1 MLEQQRA
8 GPGVNSQGCF
18 TFLPLGLEEGLPGAG
33 EERSGRSC
41 LGGRAA
47 EPGKE
52 EKQGEKERRRRSAA
66 GFPLVKLAS
75 FDVKLAS
82 FDVKLLVKLLF
93 HSLLGKCELILR
105 FPMKP
110 ACL

>member
-1 MLEQQRA
+1 MWTKL
-8 GPGVNSQGCF
+8 
-18 TFLPLGLEEGLPGAG
+18 LGRE
-33 EERSGRSC
+33 SGR
-41 LGGRAA
+41 AW
-47 EPGKE
+47 EGK

-82 FDVKLLVKLLF
+82 FDVKLLVKLIF

-105 FPMKP
+105 FPVKP

>member
-18 TFLPLGLEEGLPGAG
+18 NFLPLGLEEGLTGAG
-33 EERSGRSC
+33 EERCGRSC

-52 EKQGEKERRRRSAA
+52 KRNGEKERRRRSAA

-75 FDVKLAS
+75 FDVKL
-82 FDVKLLVKLLF
+82 LVKLIF

>member
-18 TFLPLGLEEGLPGAG
+18 NFLPLGLEEGHTGAG
-33 EERSGRSC
+33 EERCGRSC

-47 EPGKE
+47 EP
-52 EKQGEKERRRRSAA
+52 EKAKRNRERRSAA

-75 FDVKLAS
+75 FDVKL
-82 FDVKLLVKLLF
+82 LVKLIF
-93 HSLLGKCELILR
+93 HSLLGKCELTLR